1 MTYILVV
8 PDFLVLDTDPLMA
21 SPEVIRH
28 IRVLETWIGGE
39 KVYDASGDRG
49 ERAADAPGR

>member
-1 MTYILVV
+1 MDL
-8 PDFLVLDTDPLMA
+8 
-21 SPEVIRH
+21 RR

-39 KVYDASGDRG
+39 KVYEATARA

>member
-1 MTYILVV
+1 M
-8 PDFLVLDTDPLMA
+8 PGERADFLVLDADPLMA
-21 SPEVIRH
+21 SPADIRQ

-39 KVYDASGDRG
+39 KVYDADGNRG